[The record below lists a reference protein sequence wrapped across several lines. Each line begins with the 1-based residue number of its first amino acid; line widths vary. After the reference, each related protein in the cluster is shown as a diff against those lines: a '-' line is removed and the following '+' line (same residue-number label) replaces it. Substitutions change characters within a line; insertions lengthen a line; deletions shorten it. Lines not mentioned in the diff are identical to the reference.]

1 VELRIKID
9 DKDFEELKAEFMAK
23 IIKSLI
29 DLNHGNNNIQAYSEW
44 VDDIEAKKILGYRSK
59 TKMQEL
65 RNSGAIVFSRYGRK
79 IKYLRQSLM
88 DFLEKNKKINT
99 YNYGS

>member
-1 VELRIKID
+1 MDRIIVMDEKYLN
-9 DKDFEELKAEFMAK
+9 ELKSEIAEAV
-23 IIKSLI
+23 IEALKSM
-29 DLNHGNNNIQAYSEW
+29 NGQFNNNQPTLEW
-44 VDDIEAKKILGYRSK
+44 VDDVEAKKILGYRSK

-65 RNSGAIVFSRYGRK
+65 RNKGVIIFSRYGRK
-79 IKYLRQSLM
+79 IKYLRQSLI